1 MLHLCRQVSVK
12 MFGDIVWRRVTVG
25 RIVSMS
31 FACNKTLARR
41 SLKPWMLF
49 DGLLITN
56 INIVLQQVSLRR
68 NISINKIWLESIN
81 SAKSEQCSSG
91 RWDKRLGRFFK
102 ISEFNSFPLVTHFS
116 TGQLLCDIPYHQANR
131 WWYSFNTG
139 QWPRSHR
146 GLICLWTGLH
156 SNWTRSLSQHVCN
169 MWVWQRRVLR
179 LRSGVATR

>member
-31 FACNKTLARR
+31 FACNKKLARR

-91 RWDKRLGRFFK
+91 TCTQGPTSLTSALDSSSVTFPTTRLTDGGTVLTPDSGPGLTEASFV
-102 ISEFNSFPLVTHFS
+102 SELDFIPTEHTPSHSMFATCE
-116 TGQLLCDIPYHQANR
+116 CD
-131 WWYSFNTG
+131 
-139 QWPRSHR
+139 R
-146 GLICLWTGLH
+146 GGFC
-156 SNWTRSLSQHVCN
+156 VCD
-169 MWVWQRRVLR
+169 L
-179 LRSGVATR
+179 G